1 MNPALPNVPR
11 SSVVRAA
18 TGAPPAELT
27 CRRTRSPGANPLPE
41 KPTRCAAFTAYG
53 LTLIVGYRPSI
64 WNGALAAEPLL
75 LPTMKMLLGPTG
87 PIPTFTPTLPTDP
100 PPSAC
105 SVPLGSPVPLRQHR
119 LGLGDLV
126 AVALL
131 SGHLAGG
138 ISAAHLGGERQG
150 AGDGA
155 VLARGDRG
163 QLLGLLR
170 LAAAQQQVDP

>member
-64 WNGALAAEPLL
+64 WNGALAGDPAPVHPEVLTGAEAFRGQRHRVPRLARRGGQRG
-75 LPTMKMLLGPTG
+75 LGR
-87 PIPTFTPTLPTDP
+87 
-100 PPSAC
+100 A
-105 SVPLGSPVPLRQHR
+105 LRQHR